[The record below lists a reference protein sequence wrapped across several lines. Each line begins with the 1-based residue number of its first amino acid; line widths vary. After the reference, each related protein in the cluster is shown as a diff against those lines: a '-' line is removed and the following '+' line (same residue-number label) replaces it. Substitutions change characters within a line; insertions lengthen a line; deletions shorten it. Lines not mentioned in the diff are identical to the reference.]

1 VAAAAAATTTVTAA
15 AAATAA
21 CTVEVEA
28 SEACV
33 CARARAYMR
42 VRVADLIRVR
52 FRLFKS
58 AIFSLYHF
66 PTRTH
71 THTHAH
77 KTLSQARSSTH
88 IHAVLARL
96 FYLPLSRSPHCS
108 RHQSLV
114 FFMIFALFV
123 FSCFVPARLSLSLS
137 LSLSINLS
145 LHRSSGL
152 RTARPLFRLETK
164 YHNADNTAHTSLIFS
179 YFFVSCLVC
188 LIWRPSS
195 SCLLPFLIP
204 TACLNKQT
212 EMARSPFILV
222 FFSSVKP
229 II

>member
-1 VAAAAAATTTVTAA
+1 M
-15 AAATAA
+15 
-21 CTVEVEA
+21 
-28 SEACV
+28 
-33 CARARAYMR
+33 CARVHARTCSGSHPGSFPSFQKR
-42 VRVADLIRVR
+42 D
-52 FRLFKS
+52 
-58 AIFSLYHF
+58 IFTLPLSY
-66 PTRTH
+66 TH
-71 THTHAH
+71 THTHTRTQNTITGALKHAH
-77 KTLSQARSSTH
+77 TRG
-88 IHAVLARL
+88 
-96 FYLPLSRSPHCS
+96 SRSPFLSSSVSLSPLLAAPVACVFHDFCFVRVFMFCS
-108 RHQSLV
+108 RPP
-114 FFMIFALFV
+114 I
-123 FSCFVPARLSLSLS
+123 SLSLS